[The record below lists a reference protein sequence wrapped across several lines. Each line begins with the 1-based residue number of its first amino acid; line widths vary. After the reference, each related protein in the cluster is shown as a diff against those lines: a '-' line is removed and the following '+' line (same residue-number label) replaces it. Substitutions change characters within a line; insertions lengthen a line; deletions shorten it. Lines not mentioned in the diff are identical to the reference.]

1 MITTTIITK
10 TNKFF
15 NNNLVKNN
23 SKKLKKLVLKQKN
36 ILSKLFNINSFG
48 LFKIKKGQLEL
59 FDIDFTKNLCKKK
72 TVIKRKAQKKVEN
85 KQLELFS

>member
-1 MITTTIITK
+1 MITNTIITK
-10 TNKFF
+10 TNKLF

-23 SKKLKKLVLKQKN
+23 SKKLALKQKN

-59 FDIDFTKNLCKKK
+59 F
-72 TVIKRKAQKKVEN
+72 
-85 KQLELFS
+85 S